1 MLKCES
7 KSRQERTFETSYS
20 HKTALRKNKM
30 LIEYL
35 ELLNIARGGG
45 YEDVVI

>member
-1 MLKCES
+1 MCES

-35 ELLNIARGGG
+35 ELLSIARGG